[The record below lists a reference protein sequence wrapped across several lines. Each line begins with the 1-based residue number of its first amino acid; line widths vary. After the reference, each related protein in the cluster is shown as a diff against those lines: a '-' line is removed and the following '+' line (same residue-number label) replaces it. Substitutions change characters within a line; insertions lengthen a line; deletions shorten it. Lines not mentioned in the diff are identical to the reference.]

1 MISDK
6 MQTLIGEALKANDQT
21 RLSTLR
27 MLETAFNYERIAK
40 QHALT
45 SDEEV
50 DVIKREAKK
59 RRDAIEAY
67 AKVTGDAASRAKEK
81 SDAEKKELKVLEEY
95 LPKQLSDVELE
106 KLVEDAIAD
115 LPADAT
121 PQALQAGMGKVI
133 GMVMGKAKGSV
144 DGGRVSQMVRQKLV
158 IRNYLHD

>member
-40 QHALT
+40 QHVLT

-95 LPKQLSDVELE
+95 LPKQLSDEELE
-106 KLVEDAIAD
+106 KLVDDAIAD

-121 PQALQAGMGKVI
+121 PQAGMGKVI
-133 GMVMGKAKGSV
+133 GMVMDKAKANV
-144 DGGRVSQMVRQKLV
+144 DGGRVSQMVKEKLMK
-158 IRNYLHD
+158 